1 MFFLYWLYNK
11 MIVKKLVISKTY
23 NRFTKNKKQKKEN
36 ISIIQKKI
44 ITSQKEKQK
53 DNEKDKNIK
62 STGKQGLK
70 WQ

>member
-1 MFFLYWLYNK
+1 